1 MASAR
6 RSTGGAP
13 FLRGQELMPPETD
26 PNTLV
31 MLGEI
36 RGQLRELIH
45 TGNNTAQAV
54 QALGDRVG
62 KLERMDGRVNQLEL
76 LAPRLAALESDRH
89 RRDGASGVVAAIL
102 KSPAIGWMV
111 GGATFLWGI
120 LTGRIHL

>member
-1 MASAR
+1 MAESN
-6 RSTGGAP
+6 
-13 FLRGQELMPPETD
+13 D

-54 QALGDRVG
+54 QALGERVG

-76 LAPRLAALESDRH
+76 LAPRLAALELDRG
-89 RRDGASGVVAAIL
+89 RREGASGVVAAIL
-102 KSPAIGWMV
+102 RSPAIGWMV
-111 GGATFLWGI
+111 GGATFLWGV
-120 LTGRIHL
+120 LTGRVHL